1 MEVILSI
8 CLIAGLALVSFL
20 FAAAE
25 SAFFSLSQWQT
36 RRLAKEH
43 PGHGEQIA
51 RLLGQPQELISSLAL
66 GSTFANCVILGLGL
80 RLTIGSS
87 TAQIIGY
94 GLLLLTVILGFC
106 EILPKTLA
114 VRSPERWALRLANP
128 VWIFQKI
135 ALPVRGISQRL
146 VDLAIKVCVPK
157 KIKPNP
163 DVSDEEYAELLDW
176 AYQQGVLD
184 RSERDTMLEI
194 IKLDRRTAEDVMKP
208 RSEMASIDDDLTL
221 DEMIA
226 AARKHKFTRLPIF
239 DETPDTIVGVLNAR
253 KLLLNPK
260 ADLAEAIEFPSFV
273 PASMN
278 LLDLL
283 QSMQRQ
289 RRGLAIVVDEFGG
302 TAGLVTVEDILEEMV
317 GEMRDEGEKAEFT
330 VEKLDRNRWRV
341 NGTLPVE
348 DFQRDHYPALKG
360 LQEVDTMGGLLVAL
374 KEVVPR
380 VGESAMIDGLHLI
393 AVVADERRVRELVVK
408 RNIR

>member
-8 CLIAGLALVSFL
+8 SLIAGFSVASFL

-43 PGHGEQIA
+43 ADRGERVFQ
-51 RLLGQPQELISSLAL
+51 LLGQPQELISSLAL
-66 GSTFANCVILGLGL
+66 GSTFANCIILGLGL
-80 RLTIGSS
+80 RMLIVGS
-87 TAQIIGY
+87 TWQIVGY
-94 GLLLLTVILGFC
+94 GILLLVGILGFC
-106 EILPKTLA
+106 EILPKTLG
-114 VRSPERWALRLANP
+114 VRSPEKWVLRLAKP
-128 VWIFQKI
+128 VWFFEKI
-135 ALPVRGISQRL
+135 ALPIRGISQKL
-146 VDLAIKVCVPK
+146 VDLVIKVCVPK

-163 DVSDEEYAELLDW
+163 NVSDEEYAELLDW

-184 RSERDTMLEI
+184 RSERDAMQEI
-194 IKLDRRTAEDVMKP
+194 IQLDRRTAEDVMKP

-239 DETPDTIVGVLNAR
+239 DETPDTIVGVLNTR
-253 KLLLNPK
+253 KLLLDPK

-278 LLDLL
+278 LFDLL
-283 QSMQRQ
+283 RSMQRQ

-317 GEMRDEGEKAEFT
+317 GEIRDEGEKTEFT

-341 NGTLPVE
+341 NGMLPVE
-348 DFQRDHYPALKG
+348 DFQKIYPPLKG

-380 VGESAMIDGLHLI
+380 VGESAMIDGLQLI
-393 AVVADERRVRELVVK
+393 AVVADDRRVRELVVK
-408 RNIR
+408 RSDR

>member
-8 CLIAGLALVSFL
+8 SLIAGFAVASFL

-25 SAFFSLSQWQT
+25 SAFFSLSLWQT

-43 PGHGEQIA
+43 PGRGELVT
-51 RLLGQPQELISSLAL
+51 RLLANPQELISSLAL
-66 GSTFANCVILGLGL
+66 GSTFANCIILGLGL
-80 RLTIGSS
+80 Q
-87 TAQIIGY
+87 QIISGSTWQIVGY
-94 GLLLLTVILGFC
+94 GFLLLGSILGFC

-114 VRSPERWALRLANP
+114 VRSPEKWALRLAKP
-128 VWIFQKI
+128 VWVFQKF
-135 ALPVRGISQRL
+135 ALPVRSVSQSL
-146 VDLAIKVCVPK
+146 VDLAIKVCVPD

-163 DVSDEEYAELLDW
+163 NVSDEEYAELLDW

-194 IKLDRRTAEDVMKP
+194 IQLDRRTAEDVMKP

-239 DETPDTIVGVLNAR
+239 DETPDTIVGVLNTR

-260 ADLAEAIEFPSFV
+260 ADLADAIEFPSFV

-283 QSMQRQ
+283 RSMQRQ

-317 GEMRDEGEKAEFT
+317 GEIRDEGEKAEFT

-341 NGTLPVE
+341 NGVLPVE
-348 DFQRDHYPALKG
+348 DFQKVYPALKG

-380 VGESAMIDGLHLI
+380 VGESATIDGLQLI

-408 RNIR
+408 RSNR

>member
-1 MEVILSI
+1 MEAIPSI
-8 CLIAGLALVSFL
+8 CLIAGFAVASFL

-25 SAFFSLSQWQT
+25 SAFFSLSLWQT
-36 RRLAKEH
+36 RRLAKGQ
-43 PGHGEQIA
+43 PGRGELVS
-51 RLLGQPQELISSLAL
+51 RLLANPQELISSLAL
-66 GSTFANCVILGLGL
+66 GSTFANCIILGLGL
-80 RLTIGSS
+80 LVIIDQS
-87 TAQIIGY
+87 TWQIVGY
-94 GLLLLTVILGFC
+94 GFLLLGFILGFC

-114 VRSPERWALRLANP
+114 IRSPERWALRLAKP
-128 VWIFQKI
+128 VWVFQKF
-135 ALPVRGISQRL
+135 ALPVRGLSQRL

-163 DVSDEEYAELLDW
+163 NVSDEEYAELLDW

-194 IKLDRRTAEDVMKP
+194 IQLDRRTAEDVMKP

-226 AARKHKFTRLPIF
+226 AAREHKFTRLPMF
-239 DETPDTIVGVLNAR
+239 DETPDTIVGVLNTR
-253 KLLLNPK
+253 KLLLDPQ

-283 QSMQRQ
+283 RSMQRQ

-317 GEMRDEGEKAEFT
+317 GEIRDEGEKAEFT

-341 NGTLPVE
+341 NGVLPVE
-348 DFQRDHYPALKG
+348 DFQKVYPALKG

-380 VGESAMIDGLHLI
+380 VGESATIDGLQLI

-408 RNIR
+408 KSHR

>member
-146 VDLAIKVCVPK
+146 VDLVIKVCVPK
-157 KIKPNP
+157 KIKPNSG
-163 DVSDEEYAELLDW
+163 VSDEEYAELLDW

-184 RSERDTMLEI
+184 RSERDAMQEI
-194 IKLDRRTAEDVMKP
+194 IQLDRRTAEDVMKP
-208 RSEMASIDDDLTL
+208 RSEMASIDDDLTPE
-221 DEMIA
+221 EMIA

-239 DETPDTIVGVLNAR
+239 DETPDTIVGVLNTR
-253 KLLLNPK
+253 KLLLDPK

-278 LLDLL
+278 LFDLL
-283 QSMQRQ
+283 RSMQRQ

-317 GEMRDEGEKAEFT
+317 GEIRDEGEKTEFT

-341 NGTLPVE
+341 NGMLPVE
-348 DFQRDHYPALKG
+348 DFQKIYPPLKG

-374 KEVVPR
+374 KDVVPR
-380 VGESAMIDGLHLI
+380 VGESAMIDGLQLI
-393 AVVADERRVRELVVK
+393 AVVADDRRVRELVVK
-408 RNIR
+408 RSDR

>member
-8 CLIAGLALVSFL
+8 SLIAGFSVASFL
-20 FAAAE
+20 FAVAE
-25 SAFFSLSQWQT
+25 SAFFSLGQWQI

-43 PGHGEQIA
+43 ADRGELVSQ
-51 RLLGQPQELISSLAL
+51 LLFNPKELISSLAL

-80 RLTIGSS
+80 RLTIGGS

-94 GLLLLTVILGFC
+94 GLLLLAVILGVC

-114 VRSPERWALRLANP
+114 VRAPERWALRLAKP

-135 ALPVRGISQRL
+135 ALPVRDISQRL

-194 IKLDRRTAEDVMKP
+194 IQLDRRTAEDVMKP

-226 AARKHKFTRLPIF
+226 AAREHKFTRLPIF
-239 DETPDTIVGVLNAR
+239 DETPDTIVGVLNTR
-253 KLLLNPK
+253 KLLLNPA
-260 ADLAEAIEFPSFV
+260 ADLAEAIAFPSFV

-283 QSMQRQ
+283 RSMQRQ

>member
-1 MEVILSI
+1 
-8 CLIAGLALVSFL
+8 
-20 FAAAE
+20 
-25 SAFFSLSQWQT
+25 
-36 RRLAKEH
+36 
-43 PGHGEQIA
+43 
-51 RLLGQPQELISSLAL
+51 LG
-66 GSTFANCVILGLGL
+66 G
-80 RLTIGSS
+80 
-87 TAQIIGY
+87 
-94 GLLLLTVILGFC
+94 ILGFC

-114 VRSPERWALRLANP
+114 IRSAEKWALRLAKP
-128 VWIFQKI
+128 VWVFQKI
-135 ALPVRGISQRL
+135 ALPVRSISQRL

-157 KIKPNP
+157 NFKPNP
-163 DVSDEEYAELLDW
+163 NVSDEEYAELLDW

-194 IKLDRRTAEDVMKP
+194 IQLDRRTAEDVMKP

-226 AARKHKFTRLPIF
+226 AAREHKFTRLPIF
-239 DETPDTIVGVLNAR
+239 DETPDTIVGVLNTR
-253 KLLLNPK
+253 KLLLDPQ

-283 QSMQRQ
+283 RSMQRQ

-317 GEMRDEGEKAEFT
+317 GEIRDEGEKAEFT

-341 NGTLPVE
+341 NGVLPVE
-348 DFQRDHYPALKG
+348 DFQKVYPALKG
-360 LQEVDTMGGLLVAL
+360 LQEVATMGGLLVAL

-380 VGESAMIDGLHLI
+380 VGESATIDGLQLI

-408 RNIR
+408 KSNR

>member
-146 VDLAIKVCVPK
+146 VDLVIKVCVPK
-157 KIKPNP
+157 KIKPNSG
-163 DVSDEEYAELLDW
+163 VSDEEYAELLDW

-184 RSERDTMLEI
+184 RSERDAMQEI
-194 IKLDRRTAEDVMKP
+194 IQLDRRTAEDVMKP
-208 RSEMASIDDDLTL
+208 RSEMASIDDDLTPE
-221 DEMIA
+221 EMIA

-239 DETPDTIVGVLNAR
+239 DETPDTIVGVLNTR
-253 KLLLNPK
+253 KLLLDPK

-278 LLDLL
+278 LFDLL
-283 QSMQRQ
+283 RSMQRQ

-317 GEMRDEGEKAEFT
+317 GEIRDEGEKAEFT

-341 NGTLPVE
+341 NGMLPVE
-348 DFQRDHYPALKG
+348 DFQKIYPALKG

-380 VGESAMIDGLHLI
+380 VGESATIDGLQLI
-393 AVVADERRVRELVVK
+393 AVVADDRRVRELVVK
-408 RNIR
+408 RSNR

>member
-146 VDLAIKVCVPK
+146 VDLVIKVCVPK

-163 DVSDEEYAELLDW
+163 NVSDEEYAELLDW

-184 RSERDTMLEI
+184 RSERDAMQEI
-194 IKLDRRTAEDVMKP
+194 IQLDRRTAEDVMKP

-239 DETPDTIVGVLNAR
+239 DETPDTIVGVLNTR
-253 KLLLNPK
+253 KLLLDPE

-278 LLDLL
+278 LFDLL
-283 QSMQRQ
+283 RSMQRQ

-317 GEMRDEGEKAEFT
+317 GEIRDEGEKTEFT

-341 NGTLPVE
+341 NGMLPVE
-348 DFQRDHYPALKG
+348 DFQKIYPPLKG

-380 VGESAMIDGLHLI
+380 VGESAMIDGLQLI
-393 AVVADERRVRELVVK
+393 AVVADDRRVRELVVK
-408 RNIR
+408 RSDR